1 MVTVSGTDASGNAS
15 TWTNNSGLTVG
26 RGGKGMLVVEGGGVV
41 TSSTGTLGE
50 RVGGAGT
57 ATITGTDGNGNSSGW
72 LTTSGFYVGH
82 FSGSGT
88 GTLNILDGGLVT
100 SRGGSIYG
108 PDGGESAVL
117 VSGVNADGTHS
128 TWNAEGGPMA
138 VGAEGRGVL
147 RIEDG
152 GVVKNFA
159 GIIARTSEA
168 ASEVMVTGTGSQWI
182 NGASLTVGERG
193 EGLLTVRTEEHT
205 SELQSL
211 MRVSYAVF
219 CSNNNKQ

>member
-1 MVTVSGTDASGNAS
+1 MEF
-15 TWTNNSGLTVG
+15 
-26 RGGKGMLVVEGGGVV
+26 R
-41 TSSTGTLGE
+41 
-50 RVGGAGT
+50 RVLFRS
-57 ATITGTDGNGNSSGW
+57 TDGNGNSSGW

-108 PDGGESAVL
+108 PDGGESTVL

-147 RIEDG
+147 RLGDG
-152 GVVKNFA
+152 GVGTNFA
-159 GIIARTSEA
+159 SLTARPYAT
-168 ASEVMVTGTGSQWI
+168 ASEVRGTGTG
-182 NGASLTVGERG
+182 G
-193 EGLLTVRTEEHT
+193 
-205 SELQSL
+205 
-211 MRVSYAVF
+211 
-219 CSNNNKQ
+219 